1 MLIKLFS
8 LSDKTRPVV
17 IVKKVHSKT
26 QKNPRTTKPRKDRD
40 KGSKAGKS
48 GSEEDYKAKPYGN
61 LKFQKYLCILCY
73 SCSLKN
79 YIVDIRNSHF

>member
-26 QKNPRTTKPRKDRD
+26 QKNPRTTKPLKDRD
-40 KGSKAGKS
+40 KGSKTGKS

-61 LKFQKYLCILCY
+61 LKFQK
-73 SCSLKN
+73 SLSLSLSLSLSMELVKL
-79 YIVDIRNSHF
+79 YEVQF